1 MQNSLTL
8 LFACVHLVKEED
20 ENSTKESYDI

>member
-8 LFACVHLVKEED
+8 LFACVRLVKEKD